1 MINLSITI
9 TQQINNKANARRD
22 FTTYLNKS
30 KDRYILAV
38 KNIYTGANPSIC
50 FDLISKISDSIEKNI
65 YDSIGGWM
73 DPETNIYYLD
83 ANMHF
88 NNLNECISNA
98 KGLGE
103 IAIYDTIENKVI
115 YIN

>member
-9 TQQINNKANARRD
+9 TQQVNNKANAKRD
-22 FTTYLNKS
+22 FTTYLSKS

-38 KNIYTGANPSIC
+38 KNLYTGKNPSTC
-50 FDLISKISDSIEKNI
+50 FDLISRISDTIDKNI
-65 YDSIGGWM
+65 YDSVGGWM
-73 DPETNIYYLD
+73 DTKTDIYYLD

-88 NNLNECISNA
+88 DSLNECISNA

-103 IAIYDTIENKVI
+103 LAIYDTIDNKVI

>member
-9 TQQINNKANARRD
+9 TQQVNNKANARRD

-50 FDLISKISDSIEKNI
+50 FDLISKISDTVNKNA
-65 YDSIGGWM
+65 YDSIVGGWILKL
-73 DPETNIYYLD
+73 IYTTLT
-83 ANMHF
+83 
-88 NNLNECISNA
+88 LICIS
-98 KGLGE
+98 
-103 IAIYDTIENKVI
+103 II
-115 YIN
+115 

>member
-22 FTTYLNKS
+22 FTTYLSKS
-30 KDRYILAV
+30 KSRYILSV
-38 KNIYTGANPSIC
+38 KNLYIGKNPSTC
-50 FDLISKISDSIEKNI
+50 FDLITRISDTINKNT

-73 DPETNIYYLD
+73 DTKTYIYYLD

-88 NNLNECISNA
+88 DNLSECISNA

-103 IAIYDTIENKVI
+103 LAIYDTIDNKVI

>member
-1 MINLSITI
+1 MINLSITV
-9 TQQINNKANARRD
+9 TQQINNKANAKRD
-22 FTTYLNKS
+22 FTTYLSKS
-30 KDRYILAV
+30 KDRYILSV
-38 KNIYTGANPSIC
+38 KNIYTGTNPSIC
-50 FDLISKISDSIEKNI
+50 FDLISRIGDTIDKNI
-65 YDSIGGWM
+65 YDSVGGWI

-88 NNLNECISNA
+88 NSLSECISNA

-103 IAIYDTIENKVI
+103 LAIYDTLENKVI

>member
-22 FTTYLNKS
+22 FTTYLSKS

-38 KNIYTGANPSIC
+38 KNLYTGKNPSIC
-50 FDLISKISDSIEKNI
+50 FDLISRISETIEKNI

-73 DPETNIYYLD
+73 DPKTNIYYLD

-88 NNLNECISNA
+88 NNLSECISNA

-103 IAIYDTIENKVI
+103 IAIYDTIDNKVI